1 MRRILVTALVAG
13 CIAGLFA
20 FAVQHAKLTPLIL
33 AAEVYE
39 EGAAEHQHDD
49 MGGHEHPPPPAWEPS
64 NGLERTAYTAL
75 ADIVIGVGCALLLVG
90 SFVLRGA
97 PVDAPRGMAWGAVGF
112 AVFSLAPAM
121 GLPPELPGSHSAD
134 LFARQEWWL
143 GTAAATAGG
152 SALLAFSRS
161 VLLKAAGAVVLALPH
176 LIGAPHPHEI
186 GGPVPPEL
194 AAEFTAASLAT
205 MALFW
210 LVLGALSGG
219 IYAWLGQRDAPL
231 ISYFGR

>member
-13 CIAGLFA
+13 GIAGLFV

-39 EGAAEHQHDD
+39 AGAAEHRPNAP
-49 MGGHEHPPPPAWEPS
+49 GEHVPPAWEPS
-64 NGLERTAYTAL
+64 SGLERTAYTAL
-75 ADIVIGVGCALLLVG
+75 ADIVVGVGYALLLVG
-90 SFVLRGA
+90 AFVLRGA
-97 PVDAPRGMAWGAVGF
+97 PVDVSRGMAWGAAGY
-112 AVFSLAPAM
+112 AVFSLAPAL
-121 GLPPELPGSHSAD
+121 GLPPELPGSHAAD

-143 GTAAATAGG
+143 GTVAATACG

-161 VLLKAAGAVVLALPH
+161 VLPKGAGALVLALPH

-205 MALFW
+205 SALFW
-210 LVLGALSGG
+210 LVLGALCGG
-219 IYAWLGQRDAPL
+219 IYARLGQREARL
-231 ISYFGR
+231 RSYS